1 MRKIKIILLAIFV
14 LSCTTACVELIGSF
28 GSVSSDPKLQWRTLT
43 TDHFNVHYYVEIR
56 EEAQK
61 VAQYCEQAH
70 AYLTQELQHSPW
82 GRVDVVV
89 ADVKDEADAKAIQF
103 PYPQLLIFLAR
114 PAPDEALD
122 NYDNWL
128 RMVVFHEYTHIV
140 SMDMAKGFWGGLRYV
155 LGRTIVPNSILPTWL
170 TEGYAVFQEAQEKNV
185 GRNTSAY
192 VDMVLRMDSL
202 ENHFPPMDTLHSVS
216 GSWPFGG
223 QAYFHGGRFF
233 KWLAEKNPKSEF
245 AEFHR
250 RYSRNFLNFVLLE
263 YHAKRLFGKSF
274 LALYRDYQNDLRTQ
288 YEAQMQKISQKGL
301 ITGKRITQD
310 QGQKLG
316 LIFSPKGSN
325 LIYSLR
331 DPDVRSRIL
340 EINPSTRQSRT
351 LVYDTLFK
359 DPTWNP
365 KNSNLVFSNTGV
377 WKEYYEYDTLVELSW
392 PDFKKTKAIEFKR
405 TAAKPA
411 SQVARDANAASRR
424 FSNPAFSTDG
434 STLAFVGQDGGTQN
448 LWIAQEDPNGQHEW
462 AKTKFSLR
470 QITHGAPGTQYNQ
483 PRIAPDGKRIAVS
496 VFDAQRGQRDLWLVD
511 TQGKLIKKITDDSF
525 HDLSPLFSPDGKN
538 LYFVSDRTGV
548 FNLFV
553 TNLESDK
560 TFQITN
566 VLGGVFS
573 PVLSAD
579 GKSIAY
585 LGYHA
590 RGFDIYKL
598 DLDPH
603 LFFSTATQRLASPD
617 PSNTDASD
625 PVVNQEDVAYS
636 PFTRLLVPRFL
647 SPTFLINNE
656 NDFSVGFA
664 IGSTD
669 PLRKHLWSLSGNYRT
684 QINDIGGSFEY
695 VYTGWYPQFGIAGA
709 VVPIERSG
717 FLYAQSPINGA
728 VVGFPGQFSDNIL
741 VQREYIGKTGLSMK
755 LPIRRLGFLSWVP
768 GKHTVGAYYEFIRR
782 QNRSDINPP
791 FVRFQGSTALVPVF
805 PVTEY
810 DASGFEFLYAYDSTL
825 EKYRSISPYGEI
837 NTARDWLKGYSLS
850 LGYEYFSDTLGGN
863 WNQHVLRGDFRQ
875 YRRIPFTHHHVL
887 ALRGAGGITYG
898 EDSNPETFSLGGAY
912 SESAVNTRTRNF
924 YPLRGFGGTVATGE
938 QFMLLSAEYR
948 FPIWQPERGFGN
960 LPLFVKSIHAAGFVD
975 YGDARDRFFTNSS
988 LDFFRGFMG
997 TGFELR
1003 GDFRW
1008 FYNVPLK
1015 GRLGLAFPLL
1025 ANKNNVFDVGDYEL
1039 ILNFG
1044 TSF

>member
-1 MRKIKIILLAIFV
+1 
-14 LSCTTACVELIGSF
+14 
-28 GSVSSDPKLQWRTLT
+28 
-43 TDHFNVHYYVEIR
+43 
-56 EEAQK
+56 
-61 VAQYCEQAH
+61 
-70 AYLTQELQHSPW
+70 
-82 GRVDVVV
+82 
-89 ADVKDEADAKAIQF
+89 
-103 PYPQLLIFLAR
+103 
-114 PAPDEALD
+114 
-122 NYDNWL
+122 
-128 RMVVFHEYTHIV
+128 
-140 SMDMAKGFWGGLRYV
+140 
-155 LGRTIVPNSILPTWL
+155 
-170 TEGYAVFQEAQEKNV
+170 
-185 GRNTSAY
+185 
-192 VDMVLRMDSL
+192 
-202 ENHFPPMDTLHSVS
+202 MDTLHSAS
-216 GSWPFGG
+216 GSWPFGA

-274 LALYRDYQNDLRTQ
+274 LGLYRDFQVDLLAQYQ
-288 YEAQMQKISQKGL
+288 AQQQRISEKG
-301 ITGKRITQD
+301 IIEGKRITQD

-316 LIFSPKGSN
+316 LIFAPKGNN
-325 LIYSLR
+325 LIYSLH

-340 EINPSTRQSRT
+340 EVNPATHESRT
-351 LVYDTLFK
+351 LYYDTLIK

-365 KNSNLVFSNTGV
+365 KNSNLVFSNSGV
-377 WKEYYEYDTLVELSW
+377 WKEYYEYNRLIELNWPKFDTVK
-392 PDFKKTKAIEFKR
+392 PIDFKRI
-405 TAAKPA
+405 AAKPA
-411 SQVARDANAASRR
+411 SEITRDANAASRR
-424 FSNPAFSTDG
+424 FSNPSFSTEG
-434 STLAFVGQDGGTQN
+434 NQLVFVGQDRGTQN
-448 LWIAQEDPNGQHEW
+448 VWIARDDESGQHEW
-462 AKTKFSLR
+462 GKTKVSLQ
-470 QITHGAPGTQYNQ
+470 QITHAPEGTQFNQ
-483 PRIAPDGKRIAVS
+483 PRFSPDGKQIVAS
-496 VFDAQRGQRDLWLVD
+496 VYDAQQGQRDLWLLD
-511 TQGKLIKKITDDSF
+511 LQGQLIKKITNDRY
-525 HDLSPLFSPDGKN
+525 HDLSPFFSPDGTK

-553 TNLESDK
+553 LDLVKEK

-573 PVLSAD
+573 PTLSAN
-579 GKSIAY
+579 GKAVAY

-590 RGFDIYKL
+590 RGFDIYKI
-598 DLDPH
+598 DLDPN
-603 LFFSTATQRLASPD
+603 LYFSTVEKSAPRLD
-617 PSNTDASD
+617 PSNTNAEDIKDTEDA
-625 PVVNQEDVAYS
+625 PYS
-636 PFTRLLVPRFL
+636 PFNRLLVPRFL

-664 IGSTD
+664 LGSTD

-684 QINDIGGSFEY
+684 QINDFGGSFEY

-728 VVGFPGQFSDNIL
+728 VVGFNGQFADNIL

-755 LPIRRLGFLSWVP
+755 LPLRRLNFLSWVP
-768 GKHTVGAYYEFIRR
+768 GKHTLGAYYEFIRR

-791 FVRFQGSTALVPVF
+791 LVRFQGSTALVPVF

-810 DASGFEFLYAYDSTL
+810 DASGFDFLYAYDSTL
-825 EKYRSISPYGEI
+825 EKYKSISPYGEI
-837 NTARDWLKGYSLS
+837 NTARDWLKGYSLA
-850 LGYEYFSDTLGGN
+850 LGYEYFSDALGGN
-863 WNQHVLRGDFRQ
+863 WNQHVLRADLRQ
-875 YRRIPFTHHHVL
+875 YRRIPFTKHHVL

-912 SESAVNTRTRNF
+912 SESAVNTKTRIF
-924 YPLRGFGGTVATGE
+924 YPLRGFGGTGATGE

-975 YGDARDRFFTNSS
+975 YGDARDRFFNKTS

-1025 ANKNNVFDVGDYEL
+1025 ANKNNVFDIADYEL
-1039 ILNFG
+1039 IFNFG

>member
-1 MRKIKIILLAIFV
+1 MRWLKTLTMILL
-14 LSCTTACVELIGSF
+14 LLTTSACVELIGSF

-43 TDHFNVHYYVEIR
+43 TEHFNVHYYVELAA
-56 EEAQK
+56 EAKK
-61 VAQYCEQAH
+61 VATYCEEAH
-70 AYLTQELQHSPW
+70 AYLTQELGSTPW

-89 ADVKDEADAKAIQF
+89 ADVKDEPDAKAIQF

-114 PAPDEALD
+114 PDPEDALD

-140 SMDMAKGFWGGLRYV
+140 SMDMAKGFWGGLRYI
-155 LGRTIVPNSILPTWL
+155 LGRTIVPNSILPAWL
-170 TEGYAVFQEAQEKNV
+170 TEGYAVFQEAQGKDQ
-185 GRNTSAY
+185 GRNSSAY

-202 ENHFPPMDTLHSVS
+202 ENHFPPMDTLHSES
-216 GSWPFGG
+216 GAWPFGA

-233 KWLAEKNPKSEF
+233 KWLAQKNPKSEF
-245 AEFHR
+245 AEFHQ
-250 RYSRNFLNFVLLE
+250 RYSRNILNFVLLE

-274 LALYRDYQNDLRTQ
+274 PGLYRDFQEDLRTQ
-288 YEAQMQKISQKGL
+288 YTEQQQRIAAKG
-301 ITGKRITQD
+301 IIEGKRITQD

-316 LIFSPKGSN
+316 LIFAPKGGN

-331 DPDVRSRIL
+331 DPDSRSRIL
-340 EINPSTRQSRT
+340 EINPATQQSRT
-351 LVYDTLFK
+351 LYYDTLIK

-365 KNSNLVFSNTGV
+365 KNSNLVFSNVGV
-377 WKEYYEYDTLVELSW
+377 WKEYYEYNWLIEMDW
-392 PDFKKTKAIEFKR
+392 PKFKKVKPIQFKR
-405 TAAKPA
+405 LTTIPK
-411 SQVARDANAASRR
+411 SELTQDANAASRR
-424 FSNPAFSTDG
+424 FTNPSFSKDG
-434 STLAFVGQDGGTQN
+434 SQLVFVGLDRGTQN
-448 LWIAQEDPNGQHEW
+448 LWLAKEDASGQHEW
-462 AKTKFSLR
+462 GKTKVALQ
-470 QITHGAPGTQYNQ
+470 QITHASAGTQYNQ
-483 PRIAPDGKRIAVS
+483 PQMAPDGKAIVAS
-496 VFDAQRGQRDLWLVD
+496 VFDAQEGQRDLWLLD
-511 TQGKLIKKITDDSF
+511 LQGTLVKKITHDKF
-525 HDLSPLFSPDGKN
+525 HDFSPIFSPDGKK

-553 TNLESDK
+553 IDLQTEK

-573 PVLSAD
+573 PTLSAD
-579 GKSIAY
+579 GRTIAY

-590 RGFDIYKL
+590 RGFDIYRL
-598 DLDPH
+598 DLDPN
-603 LFFSTATQRLASPD
+603 LFFTTDKKVASAID
-617 PSNTDASD
+617 PSNSNPSDSHDTEDA
-625 PVVNQEDVAYS
+625 AYS
-636 PFTRLLVPRFL
+636 PLARLLVPRFL

-669 PLRKHLWSLSGNYRT
+669 PLRKHLWSLGGNYRT
-684 QINDIGGSFEY
+684 QINDVGGSFEY

-717 FLYAQSPINGA
+717 ILFARSPING
-728 VVGFPGQFSDNIL
+728 VVTGFNGQFADNIL

-755 LPIRRLGFLSWVP
+755 LPLRRLNFLSWVP
-768 GKHTVGAYYEFIRR
+768 GKHTVGGYYEFIRR
-782 QNRSDINPP
+782 QNRSDINPT

-810 DASGFEFLYAYDSTL
+810 DASGFDFLYAYDSTL
-825 EKYRSISPYGEI
+825 EKYKSISPYGEI
-837 NTARDWLKGYSLS
+837 NTGRDWLKGYSLS
-850 LGYEYFSDTLGGN
+850 LGYEYFSDHLGGN
-863 WNQHVLRGDFRQ
+863 WNQHVLRADFRQ
-875 YRRIPFTHHHVL
+875 YRRIPFTKHHVL

-912 SESAVNTRTRNF
+912 SESAVNTKTRNF

-948 FPIWQPERGFGN
+948 FPIWQPERGLGN
-960 LPLFVKSIHAAGFVD
+960 IPLFVKSIHAAGFVD
-975 YGDARDRFFTNSS
+975 YGDARDRFHDNSS
-988 LDFFRGFMG
+988 LDFSNGFMG

-1025 ANKNNVFDVGDYEL
+1025 RNKNNVFDVDDYEL
-1039 ILNFG
+1039 IFNFG